1 MHAEARSYEFH
12 PAGRPHVR
20 FAFPGMPGRACHAHH
35 FAWDYAAT
43 HRLQALPT
51 GATLL
56 MLNDRCAIVFAPF
69 PIVGCLLGRVN
80 TKGDLFRHMN
90 DARDQGTGSL
100 P

>member
-1 MHAEARSYEFH
+1 
-12 PAGRPHVR
+12 
-20 FAFPGMPGRACHAHH
+20 
-35 FAWDYAAT
+35 
-43 HRLQALPT
+43 
-51 GATLL
+51 